1 MTVGYTIV
9 DRPTTDEIADMADNG
24 RDISEFFTNQGTM
37 KQPLTRVNVDFTPDL
52 LRVLDQLAAEL
63 RVSRQSTIDSRLR
76 QTLDQHLLAKRRKE

>member
-9 DRPTTDEIADMADNG
+9 DRPTADEIADMADNG